1 MELQHRFR
9 GLISEYKSRKF
20 VEKRN
25 VAKSKQFKSGLSEL
39 FLDMRSGLTFDQ
51 YRPMLEWVA
60 EQKSGQL
67 LSLQQSSDL
76 YEELAGIYMRAHPV
90 SLQDEIRWIT
100 ERLRIER
107 ARLSAFCFAAFTI
120 QQLTFRGEYE
130 HAIEAMVLLQ
140 ELFGV
145 SLWSVQTRLALE
157 HLAGGLERHK
167 KYSAEVRSIYK
178 QGLLGFVTYHTSVRN
193 EDRTTFTKYLED
205 IEQRID
211 RHPYYDSAIKIYARY
226 RLKDEY
232 PKSDTDLASI
242 LRVEQSHSIFD
253 VYQTFVAV
261 LQAIVSRGCDDEL
274 KAVIVMSLCDLG
286 IDDFRIIKILKKVEP
301 ASRMDLPVRDRTLSN
316 SLLDGNAVR
325 AALTARRLTRTSTD
339 PWLAIYA
346 GFAHSHA
353 RRERTLAQP
362 RPTTIAQTI
371 GRIQSRCTGAND
383 AWHQL
388 AKLALNLRGLP
399 LAAGILD
406 FLRQMKRTHPTETWH
421 PDTIGLNSPTIG
433 IEDYQEAP
441 LSVTQADRTTQIWL
455 RWFSPQVEAVDDEAQ
470 SFANAMGL
478 LRRGDFDEAIAKMLE
493 PNLQWV
499 EPLRT
504 FRALALLHC
513 HQARGDRQKV
523 IELIANEGSRG
534 ESFSS
539 FIPLLSALTGLD
551 WPSYKQARPIA
562 AAIAL
567 HLLWSLDENVH
578 TASTLRFAAG
588 SFLRGTPS
596 RLPSRLAE
604 QCDDYDLHELIY
616 FLRKVCVPHIL
627 DLSRVVQGTRAIM
640 DERQAICAA
649 LRQLDPANS
658 EDYEHEIFLISNQ
671 LALDEGRRIVDSTR
685 IHVDTTAL
693 IQWAKRELS
702 EDYGRYRDLVVV
714 EVGSEQTFEDVLREL
729 MDGNPAQRSMF
740 VPNSEADAILVSILK
755 RLGSEFL
762 SNPTFGLDF
771 NLSKRVR
778 HQSFIGLIRGPLEIS
793 QLITTRESEIG
804 EYHRNDFWVEKFKS
818 LGAASQ
824 DEVDRAL
831 RTFAARFDETLM
843 EAKDKYFHIKSDEK
857 PDGMIALTLNDRIIS
872 VARAIIGLDLTIE
885 EFLTTVTNLL
895 WGALETSLAQIRTL
909 IGESVKRELIEGFD
923 ALRAQV
929 RFHAESDPSFL
940 EFDNSVGAA
949 SNDVQVKLDE
959 AAIWFNHPQKDA
971 ERALFTLD
979 QALKV
984 AIDTAL
990 KSHRGF
996 NPTVSQ
1002 SVEGDVHLLASN
1014 LVFVHDVVFVAMG
1027 NAHKHSGVKAPQ
1039 IDVKAICDAKSSTL
1053 TIEVVSDSRPSNRE
1067 TNEKSMAAIR
1077 KLIKSG
1083 KLGPRTRTE
1092 GGSGFLKLAAVVGQS
1107 ESGDVSFGYT
1117 EVGRFKLK
1125 VTYALRIIQESIADA
1140 A

>member
-9 GLISEYKSRKF
+9 GLISDYKSRKF
-20 VEKRN
+20 VEKRD
-25 VAKSKQFKSGLSEL
+25 VTKSKQFKSGLSEL
-39 FLDMRSGLTFDQ
+39 FLDMRSGLTSDQ
-51 YRPMLEWVA
+51 YRSMLEWVA

-67 LSLQQSSDL
+67 LSLQHPSDL

-107 ARLSAFCFAAFTI
+107 ARLSAFCFAASAI
-120 QQLTFRGEYE
+120 QQLTFRGDYE

-157 HLAGGLERHK
+157 HLAGGLERQK
-167 KYSAEVRSIYK
+167 KYSAEVRSIYR

-193 EDRTTFTKYLED
+193 EDRTTFTKFLED

-211 RHPYYDSAIKIYARY
+211 RHPYYDDAVKGYARY

-232 PKSDTDLASI
+232 PVSDSELASI

-253 VYQTFVAV
+253 IYQTFVAV

-274 KAVIVMSLCDLG
+274 KTVILAGLRDLD
-286 IDDFRIIKILKKVEP
+286 IDDFRIIKILKKIEP
-301 ASRMDLPVRDRTLSN
+301 TSTSDLPVRDRSLSN
-316 SLLDGNAVR
+316 SLLDGNAVK
-325 AALTARRLTRTSTD
+325 AALAARRFARTSTD

-353 RRERTLAQP
+353 RRERALAQP
-362 RPTTIAQTI
+362 RPTTIAQSI
-371 GRIQSRCTGAND
+371 GRIQSRYTGAND

-406 FLRQMKRTHPTETWH
+406 FLRQMRRAHPTETWH
-421 PDTIGLNSPTIG
+421 PDTISLNSPTIG

-441 LSVTQADRTTQIWL
+441 LSVTQADKTTQIWL
-455 RWFSPQVEAVDDEAQ
+455 GWFSPQVDAVDDEAH
-470 SFANAMGL
+470 SFANAMGM
-478 LRRGDFDEAIAKMLE
+478 LRQGHFDEAIESLLATRLR
-493 PNLQWV
+493 WH
-499 EPLRT
+499 EPLRAL
-504 FRALALLHC
+504 RALALLHC
-513 HQARGDRQKV
+513 HHARGDRQKI

-539 FIPLLSALTGLD
+539 FVPILSALKGLD
-551 WPSYKQARPIA
+551 WPSYKQASPIA

-567 HLLWSLDENVH
+567 HLLWSQDENVQ
-578 TASTLRFAAG
+578 TVSTLRFATG
-588 SFLRGTPS
+588 NFLRGTTS

-604 QCDDYDLHELIY
+604 QCDDYDRHELVY
-616 FLRKVCVPHIL
+616 FLRRVCVPHIL
-627 DLSRVVQGTRAIM
+627 DLSRVVQGTRKIM

-649 LRQLDPANS
+649 LRQLDLLNS
-658 EDYEHEIFLISNQ
+658 DDYEQEIFLISNQ

-685 IHVDTTAL
+685 IHVDTAAL

-702 EDYGRYRDLVVV
+702 EDYGRYRDLVGV
-714 EVGSEQTFEDVLREL
+714 EVGSDQTFEDVLREL
-729 MDGNPAQRSMF
+729 MDGNPAQRSVF
-740 VPNSEADAILVSILK
+740 KPNSEADAILISVLK
-755 RLGSEFL
+755 RLGGEFL
-762 SNPTFGLDF
+762 SNPIFGLDF

-778 HQSFIGLIRGPLEIS
+778 HQSFIGLIRGPLEVS
-793 QLITTRESEIG
+793 QLITTRESEVG
-804 EYHRNDFWVEKFKS
+804 EYHRNEYWVAKFTG
-818 LGAASQ
+818 LGAARQ
-824 DEVDRAL
+824 GEVDIAL
-831 RTFAARFDETLM
+831 RTFSARFDETLT
-843 EAKDKYFHIKSDEK
+843 EAKDKYFHIRSDEK
-857 PDGMIALTLNDRIIS
+857 PDGMIVLTLNDRMIS
-872 VARAIIGLDLTIE
+872 VARAIISLDLTIE

-895 WGALETSLAQIRTL
+895 WGALEPSLAQVRTF
-909 IGESVKRELIEGFD
+909 IGESIKRELIEGFD
-923 ALRAQV
+923 ALRSQV
-929 RFHAESDPSFL
+929 RLHAENDPSFL
-940 EFDNSVGAA
+940 EFDSSVGSA
-949 SNDVQVKLDE
+949 SNDVQIKLDE
-959 AAIWFNHPQKDA
+959 AAIWFNHPQKGA
-971 ERALFTLD
+971 ERALFTLN

-984 AIDTAL
+984 AIDTAA

-1002 SVEGDVHLLASN
+1002 SVEGDVHLRAGD

-1027 NAHKHSGVKAPQ
+1027 NAHKHSGAKTPQ
-1039 IDVKAICDAKSSTL
+1039 IDVKAVCDAKASTL

-1067 TNEKSMAAIR
+1067 ANEKSMVAIR

-1107 ESGDVSFGYT
+1107 ERGDVTFGYA
-1117 EVGRFKLK
+1117 EDGRFRLK
-1125 VTYALRIIQESIADA
+1125 VTYALIIIQEPITDA
-1140 A
+1140 Q